1 MKQVMNMS
9 NDLRLLEA
17 FDFYK
22 NLKLLV
28 YKNLILPFLLRP
40 FCFLAHE
47 QKLLN

>member
-22 NLKLLV
+22 NLKLLQ
-28 YKNLILPFLLRP
+28 KFNFPFLLRS
-40 FCFLAHE
+40 FCCLAHE